1 MQCVSMIKD
10 QNSCI
15 SIRHS
20 LFDQACFASICVR
33 VHVCV
38 CVCVCVHMRVRVRVV
53 FRFAVPDSSRPLA
66 EG

>member
-15 SIRHS
+15 SIRLS

-38 CVCVCVHMRVRVRVV
+38 CVCVHVRVRVV
-53 FRFAVPDSSRPLA
+53 FRFAVPDSSRPLV